1 MPGSSLILSLVAWIK
16 AWDPYPFILFNL
28 ALSFQ
33 AAYAAPII
41 MMSQNRQEAKDR
53 LRAQKD
59 YETDL
64 KAEAYIEQCHV
75 LQEHMSA
82 HLEEVRE
89 VQRRQQALLE
99 QLGPHAE
106 SRSVT
111 TVEPNPAP

>member
-1 MPGSSLILSLVAWIK
+1 LSLVAWIK